1 MNMLIY
7 GIITGIMFGFFLQ
20 KSRVLRYDKQLGALR
35 FKDMT
40 IVKFM
45 ISAILVGMVGIYML
59 LDLGLAELSL
69 KSTVLGGN
77 IIGGLIFGIGWG
89 LLGYCPGTSAGALG
103 EGRWDAVWGIL
114 GMVTGAALFAEAYPV
129 LKKTVLTWGDF
140 GKITFPQI
148 FHVNQWV
155 VIIFFFVTG
164 VAACFWFEKNGL

>member
-20 KSRVLRYDKQLGALR
+20 KARVLRYDKQLGALR

-77 IIGGLIFGIGWG
+77 IMGGLIFGVGWG
-89 LLGYCPGTSAGALG
+89 LLGYCPGTAAGALG

-114 GMVTGAALFAEAYPV
+114 GMITGAALFAETYPV
-129 LKKTVLTWGDF
+129 LKKTVLTWGDL

-148 FHVNQWV
+148 FSVNHWF
-155 VIIFFFVTG
+155 VIIFFWVTG
-164 VAACFWFEKNGL
+164 VAVCFWFEKNGL

>member
-7 GIITGIMFGFFLQ
+7 GLLTGILFGYFLQ
-20 KSRVLRYDKQLGALR
+20 RARVLRYDKQLGALR

-77 IIGGLIFGIGWG
+77 IIGGLIFGIGWS

-114 GMVTGAALFAEAYPV
+114 GMITGAALFAEAYPV
-129 LKKTVLTWGDF
+129 LKKTVLTRGDL

-148 FHVNQWV
+148 FSVNHWL
-155 VIIFFFVTG
+155 VIIFFWVTG